1 MTVAN
6 QISALRMLVIDR
18 WPRARL
24 VAHIDQLATT
34 SPRAVAHM
42 VDLTSIGFRASTDFD
57 RLLNRSDGGG
67 AELTSVESAVARRLG
82 ELGAGTDPTK
92 APAVAHAALSAHLS
106 DAAVAVALMDRRGV
120 LAAVRA
126 AQRLVDA
133 WQPLA
138 GDTYRA
144 LRCQPPTDEATEP
157 WTRPD
162 CENVAAVGRKGLCD
176 ACAMRRHRWQ
186 RAQEVTA

>member
-42 VDLTSIGFRASTDFD
+42 VDLASIGYPASTVGAAD
-57 RLLNRSDGGG
+57 RSNGGG

-82 ELGAGTDPTK
+82 DLGAGLDPSK

-106 DAAVAVALMDRRGV
+106 DAAAAVALMDRRGV